1 MNPRD
6 ATIALNMI
14 PGIGP
19 IRVNQLLSVL
29 GSPEH
34 ILSADQATLRRVAG
48 IGEDLAQRITGWRD
62 AGDLDEEKQRAER
75 AGVTIVTR
83 QDPDYPTALNEL
95 RDPPLCLYV
104 RGRLQALSTMNHAI
118 AVVGSRRTTRYGVR
132 MAKHLAGGAAFA
144 GWTIVSG
151 LARGIDSIAHQA
163 TLDANACTVAVLGSG
178 LGRVYPQENLD
189 LARQIV
195 EAEGA
200 LVSEFPMMFPPDKRT
215 FPMRNRIIAGMTR
228 GTVVVEAGLK
238 SGSLITAN
246 LALDQGR
253 QVFAVPGPVDSPQS
267 RGCHQLIKD
276 GATLA
281 ETFADVAE
289 GLTLLFPGLPREP
302 VAHSR
307 SQPQIE
313 PSAQA
318 TPELEG
324 IQRKVF
330 DWIGGGEAS
339 VDELIAGVQE
349 PPAQVLS
356 AVVQLEMKRLVRQ
369 LPGKRVCRTENAQP
383 A

>member
-1 MNPRD
+1 
-6 ATIALNMI
+6 MI

-19 IRVNQLLSVL
+19 IRVNQLLGVL
-29 GSPEH
+29 GAPEQ

-48 IGEDLAQRITGWRD
+48 IGADLAQRIAGWRE

-75 AGVTIVTR
+75 GGVVIVTR
-83 QDPDYPTALNEL
+83 QDPDYPAALNEL

-104 RGRLQALSTMNHAI
+104 RGRLEALCSMNHAI
-118 AVVGSRRTTRYGVR
+118 AVVGSRRTTRYGIR
-132 MAKHLAGGAAFA
+132 MAKHVAGGAAFA
-144 GWTIVSG
+144 GWTVVSG
-151 LARGIDSIAHQA
+151 LARGIDSVAHQS
-163 TLDANACTVAVLGSG
+163 TLDANGCTVAVLGSG
-178 LGRVYPQENLD
+178 LGRVYPQENLA
-189 LARQIV
+189 LARGIV
-195 EAEGA
+195 EAGGA

-276 GATLA
+276 GATLV
-281 ETFADVAE
+281 ETFADVVE

-302 VAHSR
+302 VGPSR
-307 SQPQIE
+307 SQLKTAS
-313 PSAQA
+313 SASAAAAAPA

-324 IQRKVF
+324 LQRKVF
-330 DWIGGGEAS
+330 EWIGTGEAS
-339 VDELIAGVQE
+339 VDELIAGLQE
-349 PPAQVLS
+349 PAAQVLS
-356 AVVQLEMKRLVRQ
+356 AVVQLEMQRLVRQ